1 MTTTPDST
9 PAEQSKRTRRAEPI
23 NVHTAKNG
31 VVSYWFQIDVGT
43 KPDGTRDRRK
53 FSYPPKAEARKALRR
68 IATEVSSGTYSKPTA
83 ITVNEACDDWL
94 AGRRGIRRVTLYSY
108 ENDLKPVRR
117 FLGGKRLQ
125 QLTKADGDNLVE
137 WMLTEGR
144 TSPRHYRPDSL
155 AGQVAAMVA
164 EHPDGI
170 KAAELAAA
178 FPAGD
183 VHSCLAALLAAG
195 RVTRL
200 RRGVYALAEPSIDAD
215 ADRTG
220 PGGLPADRALGVDH
234 LLGGRAVLRQSGCIA
249 AQRHCVGRT
258 AEGCRPRRH
267 PGRSRPA
274 RTATPTARTSR
285 GRSPRSSGSATPC
298 ATTASLPAGFSPATG
313 CAGGGAR
320 PAMECDRPRRRCAV
334 GPARPGRG
342 RHRNG

>member
-1 MTTTPDST
+1 
-9 PAEQSKRTRRAEPI
+9 
-23 NVHTAKNG
+23 
-31 VVSYWFQIDVGT
+31 
-43 KPDGTRDRRK
+43 
-53 FSYPPKAEARKALRR
+53 
-68 IATEVSSGTYSKPTA
+68 
-83 ITVNEACDDWL
+83 VNEACDDWL

-155 AGQVAAMVA
+155 AGQVA

-215 ADRTG
+215 ADRTR
-220 PGGLPADRALGVDH
+220 PGGLQPQTVRSALTTFS
-234 LLGGRAVLRQSGCIA
+234 AVVQS
-249 AQRHCVGRT
+249 H
-258 AEGCRPRRH
+258 
-267 PGRSRPA
+267 
-274 RTATPTARTSR
+274 
-285 GRSPRSSGSATPC
+285 
-298 ATTASLPAGFSPATG
+298 
-313 CAGGGAR
+313 
-320 PAMECDRPRRRCAV
+320 
-334 GPARPGRG
+334 
-342 RHRNG
+342 